1 MIVFYVIEDAQME
14 IDFNDGIELA
24 ATYTLKLVDLHIHF
38 STIYISFIAPNK
50 GSEIFIHQVYS
61 SFFFKTFF

>member
-1 MIVFYVIEDAQME
+1 ME

-24 ATYTLKLVDLHIHF
+24 ATDTLKLVDLHIHF

-50 GSEIFIHQVYS
+50 GSKMFIHQVYS